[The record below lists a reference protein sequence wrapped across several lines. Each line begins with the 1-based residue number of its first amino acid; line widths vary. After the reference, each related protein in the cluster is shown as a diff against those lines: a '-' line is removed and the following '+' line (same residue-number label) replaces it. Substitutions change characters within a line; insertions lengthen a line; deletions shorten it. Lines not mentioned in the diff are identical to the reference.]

1 MSIWIILIAVMV
13 LSFIIQRVLQRKF
26 DKYSDVPSPGGLT
39 GAEVARLMLE
49 RNGIHD
55 VEVISIDGKLT
66 DHYNPED
73 ATINLSRDVYAGR
86 SVAACA
92 VAAHETGH
100 AIQHAK
106 GYGPLRLR
114 TALVP
119 VVTFANNTVQWVLL
133 LGVILI
139 NLTPALLW
147 AGIALFA
154 MTTFFSF
161 VTLPVEINA
170 SSRAVEW
177 LTSEGVLDAQTRP
190 MAVDALKWAAYTYVI
205 AAIGSLATLL
215 YYIAVANSRR

>member
-13 LSFIIQRVLQRKF
+13 LSFIIQRVLQSKF
-26 DKYSDVPSPGGLT
+26 DKYSEVPAPGGLS
-39 GAEVARLMLE
+39 GAEVARMMLE

-55 VEVISIDGKLT
+55 VEVVSIDGRLT
-66 DHYNPED
+66 DHYNPSD
-73 ATINLSRDVYAGR
+73 STINLSREVYMGR

-106 GYGPLRLR
+106 GYGPLRMR
-114 TALVP
+114 SALVP

-133 LGVILI
+133 LGVLLI

-154 MTTFFSF
+154 LTTLFSF
-161 VTLPVEINA
+161 ITLPVEIDA
-170 SSRAVEW
+170 SVRAVNW
-177 LTSEGVLDAQTRP
+177 LSSEGVLDSATKP
-190 MAVDALKWAAYTYVI
+190 MAADALKWAAYTYVI

-215 YYIAVANSRR
+215 YYIALANRR